1 MYNPAVVDPMRQEL
15 REVGFTELTSETAVT
30 DFFEKPGMGTALLVI
45 NSVCGC
51 AAGAARPAVKLALAT
66 ASKKPAHLVT
76 VFAGQDGDATN
87 KARSYLIGFP
97 PSSPSM
103 AVLKDGEV
111 VKMIPRHEI
120 EGRSAQQIAA
130 SLQETFNE
138 FC

>member
-1 MYNPAVVDPMRQEL
+1 MYNPTVVEPMRQEL
-15 REVGFTELTSETAVT
+15 RDVGFKELKSDSDVT
-30 DFFEKPGMGTALLVI
+30 TFFDQPDMGTALLVI

-51 AAGAARPAVKLALAT
+51 AAGAARPAVKLALSSST
-66 ASKKPAHLVT
+66 KKPNHLVT
-76 VFAGQDGDATN
+76 VFAGQDAEATN
-87 KARSYLIGFP
+87 RARSYLVGYP

-120 EGRSAQQIAA
+120 EGRSAEQIAE
-130 SLQETFNE
+130 SLRSAFSD

>member
-1 MYNPAVVDPMRQEL
+1 MYNPAVVEPMRQEL
-15 REVGFTELTSETAVT
+15 RDVGFKELKSDSEVT
-30 DFFEKPGMGTALLVI
+30 TFFDQPQMGTALLVI

-51 AAGAARPAVKLALAT
+51 AAGAARPAVRLALSNSA
-66 ASKKPAHLVT
+66 KKPDHLVT
-76 VFAGQDGDATN
+76 VFAGQDAEATN
-87 KARSYLIGFP
+87 KARSYLVGFP

-120 EGRSAQQIAA
+120 EGRSAEQIAE
-130 SLQETFNE
+130 SLRGAFNE